1 MSELF
6 DKPRRVTGIV
16 FLGIA
21 LLMVVL
27 GQTILSPYLK
37 NFSFIIY
44 WLTCAAFT
52 LSAASVALV
61 DLARVKKVSRDE
73 QRDLLEET
81 LEQIERDKRD
91 TDPKKNDP
99 DKSV

>member
-6 DKPRRVTGIV
+6 DKSRRIAGVV

-27 GQTILSPYLK
+27 GQTVLSPVLK
-37 NFSFIIY
+37 NVSFILY

-61 DLARVKKVSRDE
+61 DLARVKKASRE
-73 QRDLLEET
+73 KQRDLIEET
-81 LEQIERDKRD
+81 LEQIERDKHKFGS
-91 TDPKKNDP
+91 KKNNP

>member
-1 MSELF
+1 MSEFF
-6 DKPRRVTGIV
+6 DRPRRIAGAV

-27 GQTILSPYLK
+27 GQTVLSPVLK

-61 DLARVKKVSRDE
+61 DLVHVKKASREE
-73 QRDLLEET
+73 QQHLIEET
-81 LEQIERDKRD
+81 IEQIERDKRN
-91 TDPKKNDP
+91 PAPGKNKP